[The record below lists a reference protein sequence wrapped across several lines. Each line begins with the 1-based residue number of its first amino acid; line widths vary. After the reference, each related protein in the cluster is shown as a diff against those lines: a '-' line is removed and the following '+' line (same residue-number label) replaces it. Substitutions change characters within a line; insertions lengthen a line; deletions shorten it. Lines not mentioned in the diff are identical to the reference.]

1 MRQDLCCPPPVL
13 LRYLETT
20 LILSRHTDDL
30 LARALSTSINP
41 LLESSKSFE
50 AISHD
55 AAPFP
60 SELSGIYGRS

>member
-1 MRQDLCCPPPVL
+1 MRHDLCCPPLVL
-13 LRYLETT
+13 LRYPETT

-30 LARALSTSINP
+30 LARAVYLHHPS
-41 LLESSKSFE
+41 LESSESLE

-60 SELSGIYGRS
+60 Q